1 MAEQVLQH
9 FYRLKGGEQE
19 AVERN
24 NPLLERREPLV
35 VYCDDGVT
43 RLKIGDGEKRYDE
56 LDWVK
61 GPDNVEVSEH
71 YEEMPEEAIIQ
82 IITDDV
88 DEEELLKNAFTEYI
102 DEEID
107 RVVYIGDSS
116 SMPEYAKVQFILGDT
131 DETEL
136 IENEFKN
143 YIDYELTK
151 AKNSGEFKGDP
162 GSVGNGI
169 SSATINSS
177 GELVL
182 SYTNGSSVNLGKVVG
197 ATGAKGNPGT
207 NGHTPVRGEDYWTTA
222 DQQAMVEA
230 VLNALPI
237 GEEAVF

>member
-56 LDWVK
+56 LDWIQ
-61 GPDNVEVSEH
+61 GSDEVCISH
-71 YEEMPEEAIIQ
+71 Y
-82 IITDDV
+82 
-88 DEEELLKNAFTEYI
+88 DEE
-102 DEEID
+102 
-107 RVVYIGDSS
+107 
-116 SMPEYAKVQFILGDT
+116 MPEYAKVQFILGET

-162 GSVGNGI
+162 GSDGNGI
-169 SSATINSS
+169 SSATINSR
-177 GELVL
+177 GELVIG
-182 SYTNGSSVNLGKVVG
+182 YTNGSIINLGNVIG
-197 ATGAKGNPGT
+197 AKGDKGNPGT
-207 NGHTPVRGEDYWTTA
+207 NGHTPVRGEDYWTDE
-222 DQQAMVEA
+222 DQQSIVDAILE
-230 VLNALPI
+230 ALPKA
-237 GEEAVF
+237 EEAVF